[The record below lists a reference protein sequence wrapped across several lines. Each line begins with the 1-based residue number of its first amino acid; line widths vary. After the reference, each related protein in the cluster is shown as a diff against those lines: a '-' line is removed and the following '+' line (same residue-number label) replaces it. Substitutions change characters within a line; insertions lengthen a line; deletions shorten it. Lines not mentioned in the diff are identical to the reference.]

1 MEKKLAKFEDYI
13 GDHFGQILLRG
24 LQALIFIVL
33 MAMIPVLIPFFV
45 GWGVLLLIAKFLK

>member
-24 LQALIFIVL
+24 LQALIFVAL
-33 MAMIPVLIPFFV
+33 MVAFPVLLAVFV
-45 GWGVLLLIAKFLK
+45 PWLILLALAKLTR